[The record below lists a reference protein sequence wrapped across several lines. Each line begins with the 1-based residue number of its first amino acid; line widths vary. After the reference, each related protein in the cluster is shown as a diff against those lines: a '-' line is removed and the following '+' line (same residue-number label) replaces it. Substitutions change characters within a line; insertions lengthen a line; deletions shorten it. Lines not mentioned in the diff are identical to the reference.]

1 MKDKFKFL
9 IEYGL
14 EKKIKSKWFVIV
26 NILLL
31 VLMLSLC
38 NIDRIITF
46 FGGDFN
52 KETKILVVD
61 NIGCFDL
68 LKSQFDLNKDNL
80 SKYSMENYKKDLKSL
95 KKEIKKDDNT
105 VGIILNPNEDKI
117 IDVKII
123 SNGYLDL
130 IDSEYLKSII
140 YSTKIVKAIE
150 KYDIPIET
158 INKIYENVEIDRE
171 ILGKNKKK
179 EEENMEMVMAYVF
192 PSIILPLFM
201 LILLL
206 VQMIGSEINDEKAT
220 RGMEIIISNVSPKI
234 HFFSKIIVSN
244 LFIIIQI
251 LLMLFYGV
259 LGMLIRGKQAIEANS
274 ELYNYV
280 NTFKENIS
288 IQLTDK
294 LIYVIPLFIIL
305 LILTFIGYS
314 LLSGILASITTN
326 IEDFQQLQTPLM
338 IILMTGYVLSVFA
351 ATFDGSLLIKL
362 IAFLPFISAIVAPS
376 LFIIGQFSL
385 IDMIISI
392 VLMLGVNYIL
402 IKYGL
407 RIYKVGILNYSSS
420 KLYKKMWK
428 AVKEK

>member
-1 MKDKFKFL
+1 
-9 IEYGL
+9 
-14 EKKIKSKWFVIV
+14 
-26 NILLL
+26 
-31 VLMLSLC
+31 
-38 NIDRIITF
+38 
-46 FGGDFN
+46 
-52 KETKILVVD
+52 
-61 NIGCFDL
+61 
-68 LKSQFDLNKDNL
+68 
-80 SKYSMENYKKDLKSL
+80 
-95 KKEIKKDDNT
+95 
-105 VGIILNPNEDKI
+105 
-117 IDVKII
+117 
-123 SNGYLDL
+123 
-130 IDSEYLKSII
+130 
-140 YSTKIVKAIE
+140 
-150 KYDIPIET
+150 
-158 INKIYENVEIDRE
+158 
-171 ILGKNKKK
+171 
-179 EEENMEMVMAYVF
+179 
-192 PSIILPLFM
+192 
-201 LILLL
+201 
-206 VQMIGSEINDEKAT
+206 
-220 RGMEIIISNVSPKI
+220 
-234 HFFSKIIVSN
+234 
-244 LFIIIQI
+244 
-251 LLMLFYGV
+251 
-259 LGMLIRGKQAIEANS
+259 MLIRGKQAIEANS

-392 VLMLGVNYIL
+392 VLMIGVNYIL

-428 AVKEK
+428 AVKEKWKNY

>member
-14 EKKIKSKWFVIV
+14 EKKIKSKWFLIV

-31 VLMLSLC
+31 ILMISLC

-61 NIGCFDL
+61 NINCYDL
-68 LKSQFDLNKDNL
+68 LKNQFDLNKDSL
-80 SKYSMENYKKDLKSL
+80 SKYSMQNFKKDLKTL
-95 KKEIKKDDNT
+95 KEEIKKDDYK
-105 VGIILNPNEDKI
+105 VGIILNPDEEKI

-150 KYDIPIET
+150 KYEIPMET
-158 INKIYENVEIDRE
+158 INKIYETVEIDRE

-179 EEENMEMVMAYVF
+179 EEENMEMIMGYVF
-192 PSIILPLFM
+192 PSIILPIFM

-220 RGMEIIISNVSPKI
+220 RGMEIIISNVSPKV

-251 LLMLFYGV
+251 ILMLFYGA
-259 LGMLIRGKQAIEANS
+259 LGILIRGKQVIEQNS
-274 ELYNYV
+274 GLYNYV
-280 NTFKENIS
+280 NTFKESIS
-288 IQLTDK
+288 LQLTDK

-314 LLSGILASITTN
+314 LLAGILASITTN

-338 IILMTGYVLSVFA
+338 IILMAGYMLSVFA
-351 ATFDGSLLIKL
+351 GTFEGSLLIKL

-376 LFIIGQFSL
+376 LFIIGQFGI
-385 IDMIISI
+385 IDMIICI
-392 VLMLGVNYIL
+392 ALMLGVNYIL

-428 AVKEK
+428 AVKVK

>member
-9 IEYGL
+9 VEYGL
-14 EKKIKSKWFVIV
+14 EKKIKSKWFLIV

-31 VLMLSLC
+31 ILMVSLC

-52 KETKILVVD
+52 KETKILIVD
-61 NIGCFDL
+61 NIDCYDL
-68 LKSQFDLNKDNL
+68 LKSQFESNKENILNY
-80 SKYSMENYKKDLKSL
+80 SITKYDKDLKTL

-105 VGIILNPNEDKI
+105 VGIILNPDDEKI
-117 IDVKII
+117 INVKII

-150 KYDIPIET
+150 KYEIPVET
-158 INKIYENVEIDRE
+158 INKIYETVEIDRE
-171 ILGKNKKK
+171 ILDKSKNK
-179 EEENMEMVMAYVF
+179 EEENMEMIMGYIF

-206 VQMIGSEINDEKAT
+206 VQMIGSEINDEKST

-234 HFFSKIIVSN
+234 HFFSKILVSN

-251 LLMLFYGV
+251 VLILFYGA
-259 LGMLIRGKQAIEANS
+259 LGILIRGNHAIAANS
-274 ELYNYV
+274 DLYNYV
-280 NTFKENIS
+280 NTFKES
-288 IQLTDK
+288 IAIQFTDK

-314 LLSGILASITTN
+314 LLAGILASITTN

-338 IILMTGYVLSVFA
+338 IILMAGYLLSVIA
-351 ATFDGSLLIKL
+351 GSFEGSILIKI
-362 IAFLPFISAIVAPS
+362 IAYFPLISAIVAPS
-376 LFIIGQFSL
+376 LFIMGQFG
-385 IDMIISI
+385 IVDMIISI
-392 VLMLGVNYIL
+392 LLLLVVNHIL

-428 AVKEK
+428 AVREK